1 MEITEKTLEKNKVFS
16 KIKSLGLESDEF
28 LIIGSGIMF
37 ALGIRSLD
45 DIHDIDI
52 IVNEKGWEKVK
63 NLSKVY
69 TNEIGE
75 KHLYLF
81 GKKIEIWNAKN
92 SPKYDFNDL
101 YKRAYFVG
109 KYPFLSPE
117 DTIRYKRSMGRR
129 KDFRHIQMIE
139 KYIVEIN
146 PLY

>member
-1 MEITEKTLEKNKVFS
+1 MVVTESELENNEVFS
-16 KIKSLGLESDEF
+16 KIKALKLEPDEF

-69 TNEIGE
+69 TNELGE
-75 KHLYLF
+75 KHLYLL
-81 GKKIEIWNAKN
+81 GKRIEVWDTKN
-92 SPKYDFNDL
+92 STKYDFNDL
-101 YKRAYFVG
+101 HKRAYFVG

-117 DTIRYKRSMGRR
+117 DTIRYKKRMRR
-129 KDFRHIQMIE
+129 KKDFKHIQMIE
-139 KYIVEIN
+139 KY
-146 PLY
+146 LAKKY

>member
-1 MEITEKTLEKNKVFS
+1 MVVTESELENNEVFS
-16 KIKSLGLESDEF
+16 KIKALKLEPDEF

-69 TNEIGE
+69 TNELGE
-75 KHLYLF
+75 KHLYLL
-81 GKKIEIWNAKN
+81 GKRIEVWDTKN

-101 YKRAYFVG
+101 HKRAYFVG

-117 DTIRYKRSMGRR
+117 DTIRYKKRMRR
-129 KDFRHIQMIE
+129 KKDFKHIQMIE
-139 KYIVEIN
+139 KY
-146 PLY
+146 LAKKY

>member
-1 MEITEKTLEKNKVFS
+1 MVVTESELENNEVFS
-16 KIKSLGLESDEF
+16 KIKALKLEPDEF

-69 TNEIGE
+69 T
-75 KHLYLF
+75 
-81 GKKIEIWNAKN
+81 
-92 SPKYDFNDL
+92 KYDFNDL
-101 YKRAYFVG
+101 HKRAYFVG

-117 DTIRYKRSMGRR
+117 DTIRYKKRMRR
-129 KDFRHIQMIE
+129 KKDFKHIQMIE
-139 KYIVEIN
+139 KY
-146 PLY
+146 LAKKY